1 MLIAGEASG
10 DVIGARLIAAL
21 RQRNDGRIRF
31 SGIGGEAMAAQGLSS
46 LFPIEELSVMGLFEV
61 LPRAVGLL
69 RRIREVAGTAI
80 AERPD
85 VVVSIDSPGFS
96 LRVAR
101 RLRGQGIPLVHY
113 VAPQVWAWRPG
124 RAAKIAGLLDHLL
137 TLFDFEPAYFE
148 PHGLPCTV
156 VGHPIVES
164 GAGRG
169 DGVDFRRRHEIAPD
183 ARILALLPGS
193 RRGEVARLMP
203 VYAETVRRLRQAD
216 PALVPVLL
224 AAPAVRDTV
233 GALAASWPT
242 GPVLLPPASEKYDA
256 FAAAD
261 VALAA
266 SGTVTLELALA
277 GLPTVVAYRINP
289 LTAVLARRLIRVN
302 HASLV
307 NILLQREVSPE
318 LLQEDCRPDR
328 IADTLQELLAA
339 RAGGCGQRTVASEVA
354 GRLAGDGPAPSLRAA
369 EAVLKVIAQGPRKRF

>member
-1 MLIAGEASG
+1 MLIVGEASG
-10 DVIGARLIAAL
+10 DVIGARLMTAL
-21 RQRNDGRIRF
+21 RRSTSDQVRF
-31 SGIGGEAMAAQGLSS
+31 SGIGGDAMAAQGLSS

-61 LPRAVGLL
+61 LPRALGLL
-69 RRIREVAGTAI
+69 RRIRQVADTAV

-101 RLRGQGIPLVHY
+101 RLRGRGIPLVHY

-164 GAGRG
+164 DAGRS
-169 DGVDFRRRHEIAPD
+169 DGGAFRRRHGIGPD
-183 ARILALLPGS
+183 ARVLALLPGS
-193 RRGEVARLMP
+193 RHGEVSRLMP
-203 VYAETVRRLRQAD
+203 VYAATLARLRQSD
-216 PALVPVLL
+216 PDLVAVLI
-224 AAPAVRDTV
+224 AAPAVTATVRERIDT
-233 GALAASWPT
+233 WP
-242 GPVLLPPASEKYDA
+242 GQKVVLPRASEKYDA

-289 LTAVLARRLIRVN
+289 LTAVLARRLIRVD

-318 LLQEDCRPDR
+318 LLQDDCRPER
-328 IADTLQELLAA
+328 IAATLQRLLTDGEGHCRQHAI
-339 RAGGCGQRTVASEVA
+339 AGEVA
-354 GRLAGDGPAPSLRAA
+354 GRLAGDGPPPSLRAA
-369 EAVLKVIAQGPRKRF
+369 EAVLKVITQGPRKRP

>member
-10 DVIGARLIAAL
+10 DVIGARLMAAL
-21 RQRNDGRIRF
+21 RQRSDGRISF

-203 VYAETVRRLRQAD
+203 VYAETVRRLRQAN

-233 GALAASWPT
+233 GALAASWPA

>member
-10 DVIGARLIAAL
+10 DVMGARLMAAL
-21 RQRNDGRIRF
+21 RQRASDQVRF
-31 SGIGGEAMAAQGLSS
+31 SGIGGDAMAAQGLSS

-61 LPRAVGLL
+61 LPRALGLL
-69 RRIREVAGTAI
+69 RRIRQVAETAI

-96 LRVAR
+96 LRVAQ

-156 VGHPIVES
+156 VGHSIVES
-164 GAGRG
+164 DAGRG
-169 DGVDFRRRHEIAPD
+169 DGAAFRRRHGIAPD
-183 ARILALLPGS
+183 ARVLVLLPGS
-193 RRGEVARLMP
+193 RHGEVSRLMP
-203 VYAETVRRLRQAD
+203 VYAETLARLRRSD
-216 PALVPVLL
+216 PGLAVVLV
-224 AAPAVRDTV
+224 AAPAVTDAVRARA
-233 GALAASWPT
+233 GAWP
-242 GPVLLPPASEKYDA
+242 GQPVMLPPASEKYDA

-261 VALAA
+261 AALAA

-289 LTAVLARRLIRVN
+289 MTAMLARRLIRVD

-318 LLQEDCRPDR
+318 LLQDDCQPDR
-328 IADTLQELLAA
+328 IAATLQGLLADGRAHCRQQAIA
-339 RAGGCGQRTVASEVA
+339 REVA
-354 GRLAGDGPAPSLRAA
+354 GRLAGDGPPPSLRAA
-369 EAVLKVIAQGPRKRF
+369 EAVLKVITQGPRKRP

>member
-10 DVIGARLIAAL
+10 DVIGARLMAAL